1 MPVYLRIFY
10 FRKLNEAKELEK
22 KEYEKAKRGQK
33 GPSSINPPSF
43 AKSPPKSPKR

>member
-10 FRKLNEAKELEK
+10 FRKLNEIKEKEQ

-43 AKSPPKSPKR
+43 AKSPKR